1 MRLSYHTKPRLQDAI
16 GDETD
21 LSEQWF
27 SIDSNCTSLIDC
39 LNNPDFGCYCDDK
52 TVMRN
57 QISNMILKNLP
68 LFAFLLTLSGCG
80 GGEEKRD
87 RPTPLVTTAEV
98 TEHKFADRY
107 SAVGNANANEQVS
120 VRAPVTERI
129 TQLGFTDGAFV
140 QRGQML
146 AVLAQGQ
153 ETASLASAQARV
165 TEAEKQLA
173 RIAELHRRGFATNAA
188 LEAETANAAFARAAA
203 NEAGASVGDRVVRA
217 PFSGQVSLRRISVGA
232 VVSAGD
238 EIATVSDLRSI
249 KLDFSIP
256 ETMLAKVSRG
266 QTITA
271 KAAAYPEAMFSGRIE
286 AIDPVVNVQTRTATL
301 RAVIP
306 NRGGMLKPGML
317 MTVMISSNP
326 RTALAVPELAL
337 VREGDT
343 SFVYTLDAKQKA
355 KRVPVKTGARD
366 GNLLEILEGLKV
378 GDRIVTEGVVKLSD
392 GAQARTKKAGAPD
405 AATKSGR

>member
-1 MRLSYHTKPRLQDAI
+1 MHFRL
-16 GDETD
+16 
-21 LSEQWF
+21 
-27 SIDSNCTSLIDC
+27 LI
-39 LNNPDFGCYCDDK
+39 
-52 TVMRN
+52 
-57 QISNMILKNLP
+57 I
-68 LFAFLLTLSGCG
+68 ATLSLTACG
-80 GGEEKRD
+80 GGEEKRE
-87 RPTPLVTTAEV
+87 RPTPLVTTAAV
-98 TEHKFADRY
+98 TEHLFADRY
-107 SAVGNANANEQVS
+107 AAVGNANANEQVS

-129 TQLGFTDGAFV
+129 TQLGFSDGAFV

-188 LEAETANAAFARAAA
+188 LEAETANTASARASV

-238 EIATVSDLRSI
+238 EIATVSDLSSI
-249 KLDFSIP
+249 KLDFTIP
-256 ETMLAKVSRG
+256 ETMLANFSRG

-271 KAAAYPEAMFSGRIE
+271 KAAAYPDALFSGRIE
-286 AIDPVVNVQTRTATL
+286 AIDPVVNAQTRTATL
-301 RAVIP
+301 RAIIS
-306 NRGGMLKPGML
+306 NRGATLKPGML
-317 MTVMISSNP
+317 MTVTISSNP

-343 SFVYTLDAKQKA
+343 SFVYTLDSQRKA
-355 KRVPVKTGARD
+355 KRIPVKTGARD
-366 GNLLEILEGLKV
+366 GNLVEILEGLKA
-378 GDRIVTEGVVKLSD
+378 GDQIVSEGVVKLSD
-392 GAQARTKKAGAPD
+392 GAQVRTKTAGTPAGA
-405 AATKSGR
+405 AKSGR